1 MANNFLETKTITLA
15 ELLGNGKKY
24 IVPPY
29 QRDYSWD
36 EEKWEDLFFDLN
48 ELEKSV
54 HPHYMGAIVLQSSN
68 GKEYSIIDGQQRIA
82 TLSIF
87 IIAIIQIL
95 RDMAHNGIDTEQNN
109 ERIDIFCRQYLG
121 DKNPASLMRTSK
133 LELNNVNNHF
143 FSRYIVQ
150 FEKPAKPLLIKEDS
164 SNKMLYGAFE
174 YFYKH
179 LKEKLAG
186 KSGEDIAVYLTDA
199 IADKVKFIMIVVE
212 DELNAYTLFETL
224 NARGVELTAT
234 DLLKNYLF
242 SLVGGNGADLK
253 VLQLEWSAINNTV
266 GTKEFPNFLRYYIN
280 SKSQLVRQ
288 NALYKEVKKSV
299 SNYRDVFE
307 LVDSL
312 KELAS
317 VYVALKNPADEIW
330 STYSEYK
337 ELKYRLSELKL
348 FDVKQQI
355 PLLLSAYKKLSESEF
370 VKVVK
375 ICSIISFRYS
385 AIGRLNPN
393 EMERTYNKCAMKIA
407 NSEVTKAK
415 NVFDELRKIYIGDD
429 EFEKSFS
436 TASINTGSG
445 RQKSLVK
452 YILIN
457 LENKLSGFSYDFE
470 TNDATIEHILPENPS
485 NSEEWSEKFN
495 FEEIEKLR
503 FWLGNYTLL
512 ESSKNSNIGTN
523 SFSEKLLEYKSSSYL
538 LSNKISYCEW
548 NPVNLKKRQEELA
561 KIAKSI
567 WRLDF

>member
-15 ELLGNGKKY
+15 ELLGNGKRY

-36 EEKWEDLFFDLN
+36 EDKWEDLFFDLN
-48 ELEKSV
+48 ELEKSK
-54 HPHYMGAIVLQSSN
+54 HPHYMGAIVLQSSDN
-68 GKEYSIIDGQQRIA
+68 KQYSIIDGQQRIT

-95 RDMAHNGIDTEQNN
+95 KDMASSGIETVQNE
-109 ERIDIFCRQYLG
+109 ERIDIFSRQYLG

-133 LELNNVNNHF
+133 LELNSVNNHF

-150 FEKPAKPLLIKEDS
+150 CEKPAKPVLIKEDN
-164 SNKMLYGAFE
+164 SNKMLYSAFE
-174 YFYKH
+174 YFYKK
-179 LKEKLAG
+179 LKEKLNG
-186 KSGEDIAVYLTDA
+186 KSGEEIAVYLTD
-199 IADKVKFIMIVVE
+199 IVADRVKFIMIAVE

-242 SLVGGNGADLK
+242 SLVGGSGGDLK
-253 VLQLEWSAINNTV
+253 ILQSEWSLINNTV

-280 SKSQLVRQ
+280 SKNQLVRQ

-299 SNYRDVFE
+299 LNHKDVFE
-307 LVDSL
+307 LVNNL
-312 KELAS
+312 KELAPI
-317 VYVALKNPADEIW
+317 YIALRNPADEIW
-330 STYSEYK
+330 SSYSESK

-355 PLLLSAYKKLSESEF
+355 PLLLSAYKKLEESEF
-370 VKVVK
+370 VKVLK

-393 EMERTYNKCAMKIA
+393 EMERTYNKCAIKIA
-407 NSEVTKAK
+407 NGEITKAK
-415 NVFDELRKIYIGDD
+415 NVFDELKKIYVDDD

-436 TASINTGSG
+436 TTSIDTG
-445 RQKSLVK
+445 RHKNLVR

-457 LENKLSGFSYDFE
+457 FENKLSGSAHDYE
-470 TNDATIEHILPENPS
+470 TNSATIEHILPENPS
-485 NSEEWSEKFN
+485 ESDDWQSKFSL
-495 FEEIEKLR
+495 EEIEKLR

-512 ESSKNSNIGTN
+512 ESSINSKIGTK
-523 SFSEKLLEYKSSSYL
+523 SFDEKLIEYKKSSYK
-538 LSNKISYCEW
+538 LSSMLMYNDW
-548 NPVNLKKRQEELA
+548 NPSNLKKRQDELA
-561 KIAKSI
+561 KSAKAI
-567 WRLDF
+567 WRVDF

>member
-95 RDMAHNGIDTEQNN
+95 RDMAHSGIDTEQNN

-150 FEKPAKPLLIKEDS
+150 FEKPARPLLTKEDS

-179 LKEKLAG
+179 LKEKLAD
-186 KSGEDIAVYLTDA
+186 KSGKDIALYLTDA

-370 VKVVK
+370 VKVLK

-393 EMERTYNKCAMKIA
+393 EMERTYNKCAIKIA
-407 NSEVTKAK
+407 NGEVTKAK

-485 NSEEWSEKFN
+485 GIDEWSEKFN